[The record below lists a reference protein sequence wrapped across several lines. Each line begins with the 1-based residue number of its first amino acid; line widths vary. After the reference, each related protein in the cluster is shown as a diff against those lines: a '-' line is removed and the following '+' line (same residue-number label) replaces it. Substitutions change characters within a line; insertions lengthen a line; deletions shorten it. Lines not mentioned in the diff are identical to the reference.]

1 MKKKWTGLFSLC
13 MLMTSCS
20 QSEATVETEKEDNSD
35 NIDQSAIGV
44 ESMAKRHIE
53 ANLQIP
59 SNEKY
64 TYKIFKAH
72 LDGDDKMDAVI
83 AVNRLEFALN
93 KASADGKTAKRAELG
108 YMGNYNYLFY
118 YDGGLNQIS
127 PNIPIPSS
135 PKAPLNILFEHV
147 TSTAFKDIIVEYRIL
162 NASYRDYF
170 TVTNHTPRR
179 VFSWKNFEGIN
190 DSEKEAFCFSYTD
203 GTMGPSRDILV
214 KKASFQ
220 QAQEESNV
228 YTYIPKLIESDEVL
242 HRFFYHPKMEKY
254 VTKK

>member
-1 MKKKWTGLFSLC
+1 
-13 MLMTSCS
+13 MTSCN
-20 QSEATVETEKEDNSD
+20 QSETTMEAEMEDKSVEVSQPTV
-35 NIDQSAIGV
+35 GV

-64 TYKIFKAH
+64 AYKIYKAH
-72 LDGDDKMDAVI
+72 LDGDDKIDAVI
-83 AVNRLEFALN
+83 AVNRLEFAIN
-93 KASADGKTAKRAELG
+93 KASIDGKTAKRAELG

-190 DSEKEAFCFSYTD
+190 ATEKEAFCFSYAE

-214 KKASFQ
+214 KKATFQ
-220 QAQEESNV
+220 QEQEVTNM
-228 YTYIPKLIESDEVL
+228 YTYIPKIIESEEIL
-242 HRFFYHPKMEKY
+242 HRFFYHPKMDKY

>member
-1 MKKKWTGLFSLC
+1 MKLYWPFLFCLSLVS
-13 MLMTSCS
+13 TSCETCDVS
-20 QSEATVETEKEDNSD
+20 IQEKSDKTKNTTEQSTS
-35 NIDQSAIGV
+35 SV
-44 ESMAKRHIE
+44 ESIAKRHIE

-59 SNEKY
+59 SNEHF
-64 TYKIFKAH
+64 TYKIYKAH
-72 LDGDDKMDAVI
+72 LDGDDKMDAIIV
-83 AVNRLEFALN
+83 VNRLEHAMN
-93 KASADGKTAKRAELG
+93 KASSDGKTAKRAELG
-108 YMGNYNYLFY
+108 YMGNYNYIFY
-118 YDGGLNQIS
+118 FDGGLNQIS

-170 TVTNHTPRR
+170 TITNHTPRR

-190 DSEKEAFCFSYTD
+190 DMDKEAYCFSYTD

-214 KKASFQ
+214 KKASFEQ
-220 QAQEESNV
+220 DKEATDMYLYS
-228 YTYIPKLIESDEVL
+228 PKLVPTEEIV

-254 VTKK
+254 VTQR